1 MKWKTEKYGFSPA
14 EDARGIPAGERSGVR
29 LMGLGRE
36 CRQAHR
42 IRQEVLGGRPM
53 GQIQECCQGRRIRRE
68 ALEVREDRPLDQVP
82 GCGLVAQRPTAQVL
96 ECSLWKSRFL

>member
-14 EDARGIPAGERSGVR
+14 EDARGIPAGDRSGVR

-53 GQIQECCQGRRIRRE
+53 GQIQECRQGRRIRRE